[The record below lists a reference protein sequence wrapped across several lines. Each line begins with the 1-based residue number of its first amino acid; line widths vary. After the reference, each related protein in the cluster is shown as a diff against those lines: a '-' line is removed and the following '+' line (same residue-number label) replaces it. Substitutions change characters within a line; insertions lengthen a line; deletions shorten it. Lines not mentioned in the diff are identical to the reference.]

1 MLWTGDIEEISHLWV
16 MKDFYLEVANLYH
29 VLLTVKQLLWVA
41 FLLIEI
47 RINSIVVEQ
56 FPSCIMKEQFS
67 GVAKFFPLLVNT
79 IRQTLF

>member
-1 MLWTGDIEEISHLWV
+1 M
-16 MKDFYLEVANLYH
+16 
-29 VLLTVKQLLWVA
+29 KQLLWVA